1 MPTPQ
6 FCHEILK
13 GEQAGEPQ
21 HKVWVIIGKM
31 KFELPIT
38 FASLSQGQEK
48 VAKKV
53 LDQFRQTSAGKA
65 AKS

>member
-1 MPTPQ
+1 MPAPK

-13 GEQAGEPQ
+13 GEHAGESQ
-21 HKVWVIIGKM
+21 HKVWVIVGKT

-38 FASLSQGQEK
+38 FTSLSQGQEK

-53 LDQFRQTSAGKA
+53 LDQLRQTSAGKA
-65 AKS
+65 GKP